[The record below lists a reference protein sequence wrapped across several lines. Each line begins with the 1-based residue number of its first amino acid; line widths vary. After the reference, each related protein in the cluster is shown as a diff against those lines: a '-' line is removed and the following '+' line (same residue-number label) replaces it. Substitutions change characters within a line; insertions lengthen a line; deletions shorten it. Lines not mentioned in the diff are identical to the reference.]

1 MHARRTNDHPAAA
14 APPGEA
20 RTKRPPRWRWLL
32 GDNHRIRVRM
42 PLTLICALVYVAFC
56 ILAFIGERQ
65 GITRQG
71 FAVPLAVG
79 SACQLALFLFLL
91 RSGWSL
97 RLKDP
102 GMMFPQ
108 NIVALVSITYAY
120 SMLAPADRGMALMI
134 VSLMVVFS
142 IYVLTPG
149 QSIALGVLS
158 ALILAVPML
167 VMPHVDPQW
176 FPWDQELVRFELLA
190 GTLPALTMA
199 ARHIAR
205 WREHIARQ
213 RDELKATLVRVQE
226 LATRDKLTGLVNRR
240 HMQELLETAGERVAG
255 GGAGFCIALL
265 DLDHFKQIND
275 RHGHRT
281 GDLAL
286 QGFAG
291 ACLEVLRTSDVAA
304 RWGGEEFLI
313 FFPELSAQQAHVALD
328 RLREEL
334 AQRQVTA
341 ELPELRVA
349 FSAGVAS
356 HKARHR
362 LDDTLERADRALYLA
377 KNEGRDRSLLARDT
391 TLSAAGA

>member
-1 MHARRTNDHPAAA
+1 MHIRRATDSSPGIPAGTAGRPARPL
-14 APPGEA
+14 
-20 RTKRPPRWRWLL
+20 RWRWLL

-42 PLTLICALVYVAFC
+42 PLTLVCALVYVAFC
-56 ILAFIGERQ
+56 ALAFVGEHV
-65 GITRQG
+65 GLTRKG

-79 SACQLALFLFLL
+79 SACQMTLFIALL

-108 NIVALVSITYAY
+108 NIVALISITYAY
-120 SMLAPADRGMALMI
+120 SMLAPTDRGMALMI

-142 IYVLTPG
+142 IYVLSPG
-149 QSIALGVLS
+149 QSLALGVAS

-176 FPWDQELVRFELLA
+176 FPFDQELVRFELLA

-205 WREHIARQ
+205 WRENVGRQ
-213 RDELKATLVRVQE
+213 RDELKATLARVQD
-226 LATRDKLTGLVNRR
+226 LATRDKLTGLCNRR
-240 HMQELLETAGERVAG
+240 HMQDLLEQAGAG
-255 GGAGFCIALL
+255 SAGFCIALV

-286 QGFAG
+286 QGFAN
-291 ACLEVLRTSDVAA
+291 ACVEVLRSSDVAA

-313 FFPELSAQQAHVALD
+313 FFPDLSATQAHMALG
-328 RLREEL
+328 RLREAL
-334 AQRQVTA
+334 AQRQVCPDA
-341 ELPELRVA
+341 PDLRVA
-349 FSAGVAS
+349 FSAGVAG
-356 HKARHR
+356 HKPHNA
-362 LDDTLERADRALYLA
+362 LDHTLERADRALYAA
-377 KNEGRDRSLLARDT
+377 KHEGRDRSLLAGDT
-391 TLSAAGA
+391 TLGAPLGVA